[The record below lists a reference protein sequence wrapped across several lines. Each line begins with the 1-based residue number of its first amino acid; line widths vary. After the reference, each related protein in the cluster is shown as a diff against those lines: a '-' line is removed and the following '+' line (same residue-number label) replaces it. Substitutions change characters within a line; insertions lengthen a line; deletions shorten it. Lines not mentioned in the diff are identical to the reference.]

1 MVLAPGI
8 LIPEIQFL
16 ILLILAVIVA
26 IVVKYIKLPYTIALV
41 IAGILI
47 GLMGIEEIELSRE
60 LIFFIF
66 LPALLFEGSI
76 HIDLD
81 QLRGNAK
88 IILTLAFLGLV
99 LSAFIVGILI
109 HELTNIPLVFSLLF
123 GAMIMP
129 TDPVSVLALFKKM
142 GVSKELTT
150 IVEGE
155 SLFNDGTGIVLFEV
169 LLALALGEAQFNPIA
184 TLLNL
189 GYVVLGGIGIGLIL
203 GYVAY
208 GVLKHI
214 DDHLI
219 EVLITGILAYGT
231 FIVAESI
238 HVSGVMGVVAAGL
251 FIGNRGTQFAMS
263 PTTRISILTSWE
275 IAAFIINSIIFLLIG
290 VRIPLGNLYES
301 AFLVLSAISAVVLA
315 RILSVYPLLSLLN
328 LRSKIKIPLK
338 WQHVIN
344 WGGLHGSIPIALF
357 LGLNPEMPHWNE
369 ISVMVFG
376 VVLFSLIVQGLTVEP
391 LIKRLKIVTVRPEEV
406 EYERIMARKISIQRA
421 RETVRKL
428 YSRKEI
434 PYNVYRELK
443 DLYEKEADELKTLTS
458 KKLEKE
464 RVLREKQLKI
474 AKRKIL
480 DAQKSSVLES
490 MRKGLISEDV
500 ASELIRDLDSEIDSL
515 REWKDSRE

>member
-1 MVLAPGI
+1 MVLAPEI

-26 IVVKYIKLPYTIALV
+26 IIVKYIKLPYTIALV
-41 IAGILI
+41 LAGILV
-47 GLMGIEEIELSRE
+47 GLTGIEEIELSRE

-66 LPALLFEGSI
+66 LPILLFEGSI
-76 HIDLD
+76 HIDLN
-81 QLRGNAK
+81 QLRENAK
-88 IILTLAFLGLV
+88 IILILAFLGLV
-99 LSAFIVGILI
+99 LSTFIVGILI
-109 HELTNIPLVFSLLF
+109 HELTNIPLIFSVLF

-142 GVSKELTT
+142 GISKELTT

-155 SLFNDGTGIVLFEV
+155 SLFNDGAGVVLFEV
-169 LLALALGEAQFNPIA
+169 LLALALGEVEFNLIA
-184 TLLNL
+184 TLLNF
-189 GYVVLGGIGIGLIL
+189 GYVVIGGIGIGLIL

-238 HVSGVMGVVAAGL
+238 HASGVMGVVAAGL

-275 IAAFIINSIIFLLIG
+275 IAAFIVNSVIFILMGIA
-290 VRIPLGNLYES
+290 IPLSNLYNNAS
-301 AFLVLSAISAVVLA
+301 LVLLAISAVVLA
-315 RILSVYPLLSLLN
+315 RTLSIYPLTTLLN
-328 LRSKIKIPLK
+328 LRSRSKISLN

-357 LGLNPEMPHWNE
+357 LGLNPKMPHWNE

-376 VVLFSLIVQGLTVEP
+376 VVLFSLIVQGLTVGP
-391 LIKRLKIVTVRPEEV
+391 LIKRLRIIAVKPEEV
-406 EYERIMARKISIQRA
+406 EYEKIMARKISIQRA
-421 RETVRKL
+421 RETVKEL
-428 YSRKEI
+428 YNRKEI
-434 PYNVYRELK
+434 PHKLYTELK
-443 DLYEKEADELKTLTS
+443 NRYEKEADELKTLAS
-458 KKLEKE
+458 KKLENE
-464 RVLREKQLKI
+464 GVLREKQLKI

-480 DAQKSSVLES
+480 NAQKSSVLES
-490 MRKGLISEDV
+490 LRKGLISEDV
-500 ASELIRDLDSEIDSL
+500 ASELIQDLDSEIDSL
-515 REWKDSRE
+515 RE